1 MRGACA
7 FCWVLACALLCACDG
22 DDDDARD
29 SGVQHTD
36 AAAADAGSDA
46 ASNIAADAGTGWRCT
61 ESAAA
66 CTCTR
71 VPIAGL
77 HEGCVNAWLCC
88 VSTTD
93 ACTCVHNLDCDAQ
106 AASMGGQ
113 VVPHCLPGTRPM
125 MTCAG
130 EGQNCTRA
138 AIELQQLD
146 GCCEGLVCKPYAGDP
161 NVRLCV
167 DGTPDERAL
176 ATQCMAAASDPEGMR
191 NMIALGSML
200 GSSDRQLPFDTVSD
214 AVVKVGPGGCFSE
227 VDVTLAQSNRKRCAL
242 TLHAGP
248 TATAMGALVL
258 APGATLD
265 MRDCDGWPVDA
276 RALYTTSTLAGTLVF
291 AGLSCE
297 SGLSDEPWC
306 EAGMLELHLTGT
318 FPEAGGSDEDAGAGA
333 GLSFDDAA
341 VQLRGTLCG
350 SMTAMSC
357 PSSE

>member
-1 MRGACA
+1 MRRAGA
-7 FCWVLACALLCACDG
+7 FGWVLACALLCACDG
-22 DDDDARD
+22 DDDVND
-29 SGVQHTD
+29 SGVERGD
-36 AAAADAGSDA
+36 AAAADAAADA
-46 ASNIAADAGTGWRCT
+46 ASHGAADAGTGWRCT

-88 VSTTD
+88 VSSAD
-93 ACTCVHNLDCDAQ
+93 ACTCVHSLDCDAQ
-106 AASMGGQ
+106 AASMGGK

-176 ATQCMAAASDPEGMR
+176 ATQCMAAASDPEDMR
-191 NMIALGSML
+191 NMIMLGSVL
-200 GSSDRQLPFDTVSD
+200 GSSDGQLPFDLVND
-214 AVVKVGPGGCFSE
+214 ALVEVGPGGCFSAI
-227 VDVTLAQSNRKRCAL
+227 DLTLAQTDRTRCAL

-248 TATAMGALVL
+248 TATAMGGLVL
-258 APGATLD
+258 APDAALD
-265 MRDCDGWPVDA
+265 TRDCDGWPANA
-276 RALYTTSTLAGTLVF
+276 RAQYTTSSLAGTLVF
-291 AGLSCE
+291 DGLSCE

-318 FPEAGGSDEDAGAGA
+318 FAEEGGSEEDGGAGT

-341 VQLRGTLCG
+341 VQLHGRFCG

-357 PSSE
+357 PSSD